1 MTTQI
6 VMTIPTGGGG
16 SLRNMRVRQQIPAG
30 NGNAI
35 VYTLR
40 VNGVASAL
48 AVSILS
54 TAQDGS
60 DLVDT
65 VAVVA
70 GDEIDIQ
77 VTKALAI
84 GTSPNDI
91 EVTMEYMT

>member
-1 MTTQI
+1 
-6 VMTIPTGGGG
+6 
-16 SLRNMRVRQQIPAG
+16 MRVRQEVPAG

-40 VNGVASAL
+40 VNGVNSTL

-60 DLVDT
+60 DLVNT

-70 GDEIDIQ
+70 GDEIDLR
-77 VTKALAI
+77 VTKAAVI
-84 GTSPNDI
+84 AASPTDI
-91 EVTMEYMT
+91 EVTMEYLAA